1 MRILY
6 LAGYFYPENTALTHL
21 EKDLLEAL
29 TGAGHE
35 IEVVCPIPTRGISE
49 ETRQVFR
56 SRREE
61 TLYNGRV
68 HVRRFWAPREGRNP
82 IIRAF
87 RYFWCNL
94 REYQLGRRVRGAE
107 LILAISTP
115 PTQGLLAGLL
125 KRKLKVPFIYN
136 LQDIFPD
143 SMVNTGLTKRNSL
156 LWKIGRRVEDAGYR
170 YADKIVVI
178 SQDFRDNIMG
188 KGVPEGKIEQ
198 IDNWINEEE
207 VYFIPR
213 EKNALF
219 DQYSLLRDKF
229 YIAYS
234 GNVGHSQNMDLL
246 LDVAVSLRERKD
258 IGFVIV
264 GEGACREHVEDRIQ
278 REDISNV
285 TLLPFQPYEDIAQV
299 FSLGDAGL
307 LISKSGTG
315 SNSVPGK
322 TWSYLSAGRPV
333 LASFDLDSQLCRL
346 LSREG
351 IGVCVGPDNPEAL
364 REAVLKL
371 ADNPAVLPEMGRRG
385 RAYIENNLTA
395 RIAGG
400 KWLDL
405 LGKIGG
411 S

>member
-6 LAGYFYPENTALTHL
+6 PAAYFYPENIAFSHL
-21 EKDLLEAL
+21 EKDLLQAL
-29 TGAGHE
+29 TTAGHE
-35 IEVVCPIPTRGISE
+35 VEVLCPIPTRGITE
-49 ETRQVFR
+49 EARRAFR
-56 SRREE
+56 TRREE

-68 HVRRFWAPREGRNP
+68 HVRRFWAPQEGRNP
-82 IIRAF
+82 VMRAF

-94 REYQLGRRVRGAE
+94 REYQLGKRARDAE

-125 KRKLKVPFIYN
+125 KRKLAVPFIYN

-143 SMVNTGLTKRNSL
+143 SMVNTGLTKRDSL
-156 LWKIGRRVEDAGYR
+156 LWKIGRRVENAAYR

-178 SQDFRDNIMG
+178 SQDFQDNIMA
-188 KGVPEGKIEQ
+188 KGVPAEKIVQ
-198 IDNWINEEE
+198 IYNWINEEE
-207 VYFIPR
+207 VYFISR

-219 DQYSLLRDKF
+219 DKYSLPRDKF
-229 YIAYS
+229 FVAYS

-246 LDVAVSLRERKD
+246 LDVASSLRERED
-258 IGFVIV
+258 VRFVIV
-264 GEGACREHVEDRIQ
+264 GEGACREHVEERL
-278 REDISNV
+278 RMENLSNV
-285 TLLPFQPYEDIAQV
+285 SLLPFQPYEDIALV
-299 FSLGDAGL
+299 FSLGDVGL
-307 LISKSGTG
+307 LISKSGVG

-333 LASFDLDSQLCRL
+333 LASFDLDSHLCRL
-346 LSREG
+346 LSEEG
-351 IGVCVGPDNPEAL
+351 IGVCVEPDNAESL
-364 REAVLKL
+364 RKAVLQL
-371 ADNPAVLPEMGRRG
+371 ADHPACLPDMGRRG

-395 RIAGG
+395 RIAAG

-405 LGKIGG
+405 LDSIGG